1 MSLPFRDA
9 ARLLWEHRQ
18 AGTAL
23 DALPAPLRPHDAD
36 QGHAIQA
43 ELPAVAGQAVVG
55 WKIAATSTAG
65 QAHIGVSG
73 PLPGR
78 ILAGFVRP
86 PGEPVS
92 LRGNRMRVAEPEFAF
107 RFGQDLP
114 PRAAPRTADEVMA
127 AVATLHPAF
136 ELPDS
141 RYVDFVHAGQAQLLA
156 DDACCGIF
164 VFGPPA
170 PEGWRALDLAA
181 HRVHAT
187 VHAGDG
193 RLRLRREGE
202 GRAALG
208 DPRLA
213 LTWMVNELA
222 ARGVALHAGQTVSTG
237 TCMAPLE
244 VAPGDRVEADYG
256 LLGRIALGLVD

>member
-1 MSLPFRDA
+1 MSPPFREA
-9 ARLLWEHRQ
+9 ARLLWQHRE
-18 AGTAL
+18 AGTTL
-23 DALPAPLRPHDAD
+23 DALPAPLRPQDAD

-43 ELPAVAGQAVVG
+43 ELPAVTGQVVVG
-55 WKIAATSTAG
+55 WKIAATSAAG

-86 PGEPVS
+86 LGDPVS

-107 RFGQDLP
+107 RFALDLR
-114 PRAAPRTADEVMA
+114 PRRTPRTSAEVMA

-141 RYVDFVHAGQAQLLA
+141 RYADFVRAGQAQLLA
-156 DDACCGIF
+156 DDACCGVF
-164 VFGPPA
+164 VFGPAA

-187 VHAGDG
+187 VHGADG
-193 RLRLRREGE
+193 RPRLQREGE

-208 DPRLA
+208 DPWLA
-213 LTWMVNELA
+213 LTWMVNELS
-222 ARGVALHAGQTVSTG
+222 ARGIALHAGQTVSTG
-237 TCMAPLE
+237 TCMVPLE

-256 LLGRIALGLVD
+256 VIGRIALGLTD